1 MGNIENSFNIEI
13 KIEEIVEEN
22 VENLEGNFLDVTL
35 IYFGEG
41 LFLLR
46 IFEFLFEIEIVDIRF
61 FGLEF
66 FEI

>member
-13 KIEEIVEEN
+13 KIEVIVEEN

-46 IFEFLFEIEIVDIRF
+46 IFEMLSDIEIVDIGF

>member
-35 IYFGEG
+35 IYFRES

-46 IFEFLFEIEIVDIRF
+46 IFEILSDIEIVDIGF

>member
-1 MGNIENSFNIEI
+1 MGNIENIFNIEI

-35 IYFGEG
+35 IYFREG

-46 IFEFLFEIEIVDIRF
+46 IFEILTDIEIVDIGF

>member
-1 MGNIENSFNIEI
+1 MGNIENIFNIEI

-46 IFEFLFEIEIVDIRF
+46 IFEILLDIEIVDIRF

>member
-1 MGNIENSFNIEI
+1 MGNIENIFNIEI

-46 IFEFLFEIEIVDIRF
+46 IFEILLDIEIVDIGF

>member
-1 MGNIENSFNIEI
+1 MGNIENNFNIEI

-35 IYFGEG
+35 IYFREG

-46 IFEFLFEIEIVDIRF
+46 IFEILSDIEIVDIRF

>member
-35 IYFGEG
+35 IYFRDG

-46 IFEFLFEIEIVDIRF
+46 IFEILSDIEIVDIGF

>member
-46 IFEFLFEIEIVDIRF
+46 IFEILLDIEIVDIGF

>member
-1 MGNIENSFNIEI
+1 MGNIENIFNIEI

-46 IFEFLFEIEIVDIRF
+46 IFEILSDIEIVDIGF

>member
-1 MGNIENSFNIEI
+1 MGNIENIFNIEI

-35 IYFGEG
+35 IYFREG

-46 IFEFLFEIEIVDIRF
+46 IFEILSDIEIVDIGF

>member
-35 IYFGEG
+35 IYFMEG

-46 IFEFLFEIEIVDIRF
+46 IFEILSDIEIVDIGF

>member
-22 VENLEGNFLDVTL
+22 VENLEGNFLDVML

-46 IFEFLFEIEIVDIRF
+46 IFEILLDIEIVDIGF

>member
-13 KIEEIVEEN
+13 KIEVIVEEN

-46 IFEFLFEIEIVDIRF
+46 IFEFLSDIEIVDIGL

>member
-46 IFEFLFEIEIVDIRF
+46 IFEILSDIEIVDIGF

>member
-1 MGNIENSFNIEI
+1 MGNIENIFNIEI

-46 IFEFLFEIEIVDIRF
+46 IFEFLLDIEIVDIGF

>member
-22 VENLEGNFLDVTL
+22 VEDLEGNFLDVTL
-35 IYFGEG
+35 IYFREG

-46 IFEFLFEIEIVDIRF
+46 IFEILSDIEIVDIGF

>member
-35 IYFGEG
+35 IYFREG

-46 IFEFLFEIEIVDIRF
+46 IFEILSDIEIVDIGF

>member
-22 VENLEGNFLDVTL
+22 VENLEGNFLDVML
-35 IYFGEG
+35 IYFREG

-46 IFEFLFEIEIVDIRF
+46 IFEILSDIEIVDIGF

>member
-35 IYFGEG
+35 IYFREG

-46 IFEFLFEIEIVDIRF
+46 IFEILSDIEIVDIGF
-61 FGLEF
+61 FSLEF

>member
-22 VENLEGNFLDVTL
+22 VENLEGNFLDVML
-35 IYFGEG
+35 IYFREG

-46 IFEFLFEIEIVDIRF
+46 IFEILSDIEIVDIRF

>member
-1 MGNIENSFNIEI
+1 MGNIENIFNIEI

-22 VENLEGNFLDVTL
+22 VENLEGNFLDVML
-35 IYFGEG
+35 IYFREG

-46 IFEFLFEIEIVDIRF
+46 IFEILSDIEIVDIGF

>member
-22 VENLEGNFLDVTL
+22 VENLEGNFLDVML
-35 IYFGEG
+35 IYFREG

-46 IFEFLFEIEIVDIRF
+46 IFEILLDIEIVDIGF

>member
-46 IFEFLFEIEIVDIRF
+46 IFEFLLDIEIVNIGF

>member
-13 KIEEIVEEN
+13 KIEVIVEEN

-46 IFEFLFEIEIVDIRF
+46 IFEFLSDIEIVDIGF

>member
-46 IFEFLFEIEIVDIRF
+46 IFEFLLDIEIVDIGF

>member
-13 KIEEIVEEN
+13 KIEVIVEEN

-46 IFEFLFEIEIVDIRF
+46 IFEILLDIEIVDIGF

>member
-13 KIEEIVEEN
+13 KIEVIVEEN

-46 IFEFLFEIEIVDIRF
+46 IFEFLLDIEIVDIGF